1 MADKEERILVLTTHN
16 KDGECECVMQDG
28 CHANDSC
35 DICNVGMTREQ
46 ILDVMAKAFYAE
58 NVVRCNS
65 DDCPPGSE
73 TCDGCPTW
81 ENCEHLAKIAL
92 NALLGYKK

>member
-35 DICNVGMTREQ
+35 DICNVGMTRQEA
-46 ILDVMAKAFYAE
+46 INLMADAISDAAKRSCNKKFVAE
-58 NVVRCNS
+58 
-65 DDCPPGSE
+65 
-73 TCDGCPTW
+73 
-81 ENCEHLAKIAL
+81 AAL
-92 NALLGYKK
+92 NALLEVKK